1 MRHYFK
7 KLTAASDVLK
17 KIFCLHS
24 NWCFEKKKFI
34 MKELNNVKY
43 FRTSN
48 KALFKWKKLLRL
60 VPWNNW
66 VSLITVLSRF
76 SRINHRPFVVLDD
89 WSKCCEIKPSHLA
102 YGLLQVLS
110 WNNDSIIEKKGWQ
123 QLIFQYIHAWNQRR
137 ITVRNYDISLL
148 QLMFCKN
155 TVDLKERMAATC
167 FYNRKRAIHRM
178 DGCHW
183 NGELTQYLVGKI

>member
-1 MRHYFK
+1 M
-7 KLTAASDVLK
+7 TAASDVLK

-34 MKELNNVKY
+34 MKELNNFKY